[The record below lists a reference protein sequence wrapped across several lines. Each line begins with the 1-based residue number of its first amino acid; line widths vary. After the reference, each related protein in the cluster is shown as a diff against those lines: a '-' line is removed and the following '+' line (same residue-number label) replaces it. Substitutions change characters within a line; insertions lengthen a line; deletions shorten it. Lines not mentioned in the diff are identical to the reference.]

1 MASSIDCGDA
11 RREDLITVRDGL
23 VEFMQSPAGR
33 VMRTRRGYSSHW
45 NDIQGMYIA
54 TVTILAVVEANAVL
68 REANGPGRDSGGG
81 EQASSGLPDAA
92 QS

>member
-11 RREDLITVRDGL
+11 RREDLITVHDGL

-33 VMRTRRGYSSHW
+33 VMRTRGGFSGHW

-54 TVTILAVVEANAVL
+54 TVTILAAVEADAVL
-68 REANGPGRDSGGG
+68 RASDGPGRDAGGG
-81 EQASSGLPDAA
+81 EQASSGLPDAE